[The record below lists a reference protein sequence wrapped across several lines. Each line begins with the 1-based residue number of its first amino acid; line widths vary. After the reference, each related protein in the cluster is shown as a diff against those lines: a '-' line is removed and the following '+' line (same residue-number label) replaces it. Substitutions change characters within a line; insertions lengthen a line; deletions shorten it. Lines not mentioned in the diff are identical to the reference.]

1 MAAALPW
8 IMGGT
13 AVLGAVTQYQAG
25 QGAQDI
31 ARQNQAALNQTAI
44 DNLAIAA
51 ENQAIAEA
59 EANALLGRGVVS
71 VDIKKKEIARLLAY
85 QRVQEA
91 VSGFQYA
98 GTPLEVARMSAEE
111 GEKDVATLWT
121 TALTEAE
128 SMRARGRVAAL
139 TGQRAAAQQV
149 TQGDI
154 MARQGTQAAETGFY
168 GGATTLLQGVSS
180 AYMASKGYF
189 TPYTYQRT

>member
-8 IMGGT
+8 IIGGT

-91 VSGFQYA
+91 VSGFRYA

-111 GEKDVATLWT
+111 GELDVATIWSN
-121 TALTEAE
+121 ALTEAE

-139 TGQRAAAQQV
+139 TGRRAAAQQV

-180 AYMASKGYF
+180 AYMASRGYF
-189 TPYTYQRT
+189 APYQRT